1 MSDENPVTQNQA
13 DELIRD
19 VRTLTTAYQKLSGY
33 SSRSRRLIYW
43 TIAGLLIDLVLT
55 VVVGLLFNSQH
66 RVNERL
72 HQTQVQIDE
81 VLHSDCPFF
90 KDLGT
95 VTLPPKATTFG
106 VKIVADSRNAY
117 YSHGCVAVS
126 GALGKPDSRLLP
138 YLTPAAK

>member
-1 MSDENPVTQNQA
+1 MSGDQDLTGAAN
-13 DELIRD
+13 ELTES
-19 VRTLTTAYQKLSGY
+19 VATLNTSVKQLAGY
-33 SSRSRRLIYW
+33 SRRSRRLIYW
-43 TIAGLLIDLVLT
+43 TIAGLLVDLVLT
-55 VVVGLLFNSQH
+55 VVVALLFNSQH

-72 HQTQVQIDE
+72 RQTQVQIDE